1 MSLRPIQI
9 ARQILE
15 GPVVGPAFLNW
26 KRKQFLTEA
35 GYCEYFGVFDSFEAA
50 RASVPPSPEF
60 DHAALAKSYLEVH
73 VHTVFEYDYPVMW
86 WLQRAFSGGARIVL
100 DIGGSVGVHYYG
112 YRRYV
117 DMPADLTWRVAE
129 VPSMVAIGR
138 ELATKSDGG
147 ALSFTDD
154 LAGALS
160 GTDVW
165 TTSGAIQYI
174 EDARPSD
181 LLKRCEMRRPRH
193 LLLNK
198 LPLYAG
204 KDFVTTQNLGDGCF
218 SPVHIYNRRR
228 FIADIEKLGY
238 TLRDQWEVNERS
250 LRIPGHPERSFGG
263 FSGLYF
269 NANDEPVGPAMT
281 PGTN

>member
-1 MSLRPIQI
+1 
-9 ARQILE
+9 
-15 GPVVGPAFLNW
+15 
-26 KRKQFLTEA
+26 
-35 GYCEYFGVFDSFEAA
+35 
-50 RASVPPSPEF
+50 
-60 DHAALAKSYLEVH
+60 
-73 VHTVFEYDYPVMW
+73 
-86 WLQRAFSGGARIVL
+86 
-100 DIGGSVGVHYYG
+100 
-112 YRRYV
+112 
-117 DMPADLTWRVAE
+117 
-129 VPSMVAIGR
+129 MVAIGR

-181 LLKRCEMRRPRH
+181 LLRRCETRPRH

-204 KDFVTTQNLGDGCF
+204 EDFVTTQNLGTGCF
-218 SPVHIYNRRR
+218 SPVHVYNRAR
-228 FIADIEKLGY
+228 FIKDIEDLGY
-238 TLRDQWEVNERS
+238 TLRDHWEVNERS
-250 LRIPGHPERSFGG
+250 LYVPGHSERCFGS

-269 NANDEPVGPAMT
+269 LANDLPI
-281 PGTN
+281 

>member
-50 RASVPPSPEF
+50 RASVPTSPEF
-60 DHAALAKSYLEVH
+60 DHAALAKSYLKVH
-73 VHTVFEYDYPVMW
+73 VNTVFEYDYPVMW

-181 LLKRCEMRRPRH
+181 LLKRCEKRPRH